1 VFKHPSLR
9 GHQLE
14 QLFLSGLCLTKSF
27 IGNSKGILGS
37 TKFYFQYLEAAC
49 HRGCHL
55 LSPVVT

>member
-1 VFKHPSLR
+1 VFEHPSLR

-14 QLFLSGLCLTKSF
+14 QPLLSGLRLTKSF
-27 IGNSKGILGS
+27 IGDSKGILS
-37 TKFYFQYLEAAC
+37 CSKLDFQHLHAAC